1 MSDSIWMRS
10 ASWLVALLT
19 PVIIVLAVVRLLINP
34 TLLTIEY
41 NMPGFPPDSYGFT
54 KEDRLYWG
62 RYAVDYLVND
72 AGIEYLGDLRFTDG
86 SPVYNERELSHMMD
100 VKIVV
105 QASIRILVIALIGM
119 VGLGGLAWRG
129 GWMEQFKAALVRGG
143 WLTIF
148 LFAGVIL
155 FVLLSFGVIFVAFHE
170 VFFAPGTW
178 TFYYSDTLIR
188 MFPERF
194 WRDMFFYV
202 GGFSILIALGII
214 LGLRRRRSL

>member
-41 NMPGFPPDSYGFT
+41 NMPGFPPDPYGFT

-214 LGLRRRRSL
+214 LVLRRRRSL

>member
-1 MSDSIWMRS
+1 MSDSFWVRS

-19 PVIIVLAVVRLLINP
+19 PVIIVLAVVRLMINP
-34 TLLTIEY
+34 AILTIEY
-41 NMPGFPPDSYGFT
+41 NLPGFPPDPYGFT

-62 RYAVDYLVND
+62 RFAVEYLVND
-72 AGIEYLGDLRFTDG
+72 AGIEYLGDLRFPDG
-86 SPVYNERELSHMMD
+86 SPVYNERELSHMLD

-105 QASIRILVIALIGM
+105 QAAIRVLVVALAVM
-119 VGLGGLAWRG
+119 LLLGGLAWRG
-129 GWMEQFKAALVRGG
+129 GWLSDFKAALARGG

-155 FVLLSFGVIFVAFHE
+155 FVVISFGVIFVAFHE
-170 VFFAPGTW
+170 VFFTSGTW

-194 WRDMFFYV
+194 WRDMFFCV
-202 GGFSILIALGII
+202 SGLSILIALGII
-214 LGLRRRRSL
+214 VGLRRRQVT

>member
-1 MSDSIWMRS
+1 MSNSIWVRS

-19 PVIIVLAVVRLLINP
+19 PVIIVLTVVRLLINP
-34 TLLTIEY
+34 ALLGFEY
-41 NMPGFPPDSYGFT
+41 STPGFPDDTYGFT
-54 KEDRLYWG
+54 REDRLHWG

-72 AGIEYLGDLRFTDG
+72 AGIEYLGDLRFDDG
-86 SPVYNERELSHMMD
+86 TPVFNERELGHMLD

-105 QASIRILVIALIGM
+105 QAAIRVLLIALVVM
-119 VGLGGLAWRG
+119 LLLGVWAWRR
-129 GWMEQFKAALVRGG
+129 GWQNDFYAALVRGG

-155 FVLLSFGVIFVAFHE
+155 FVLISFGVIFVAFHE

-202 GGFSILIALGII
+202 GGLSMLAALGLI
-214 LGLRRRRSL
+214 LGLRKRRTA

>member
-10 ASWLVALLT
+10 ASWMVALLT

-34 TLLTIEY
+34 ALLTIEY
-41 NMPGFPPDSYGFT
+41 NLPGFPPDPYGFT

-62 RYAVDYLVND
+62 RYAVDYLVNG
-72 AGIEYLGDLRFTDG
+72 AGIEYLGNLRFADG
-86 SPVYNERELSHMMD
+86 SPVYNERELSHMLD

-105 QASIRILVIALIGM
+105 QASIRVLVIAL
-119 VGLGGLAWRG
+119 VSLLVFGGLAWRG
-129 GWMEQFKAALVRGG
+129 GWLDEFKAALVRGG

-155 FVLLSFGVIFVAFHE
+155 FVVISFGVIFVAFHE

-202 GGFSILIALGII
+202 GGFSILFAMGII
-214 LGLRRRRSL
+214 LGLRQRQPR

>member
-1 MSDSIWMRS
+1 
-10 ASWLVALLT
+10 LH
-19 PVIIVLAVVRLLINP
+19 
-34 TLLTIEY
+34 
-41 NMPGFPPDSYGFT
+41 
-54 KEDRLYWG
+54 WG

-72 AGIEYLGDLRFTDG
+72 AGIEYLGDLRFDNGT
-86 SPVYNERELSHMMD
+86 PVFNERELGHMLD

-105 QASIRILVIALIGM
+105 QAAIRVLLIALVVM
-119 VGLGGLAWRG
+119 LLLGVWAWRG
-129 GWMEQFKAALVRGG
+129 EWQNDFYAALVRGG

-155 FVLLSFGVIFVAFHE
+155 FVLISFGVIFVAFHE
-170 VFFAPGTW
+170 VFFESGTW

-202 GGFSILIALGII
+202 GGLSMLAALGLI
-214 LGLRRRRSL
+214 LGLRKRRMA

>member
-41 NMPGFPPDSYGFT
+41 NMPGFPPDPYGFT

>member
-54 KEDRLYWG
+54 KEERLYWG

>member
-1 MSDSIWMRS
+1 MSESIWVRS
-10 ASWLVALLT
+10 ASWLAAVLT

-34 TLLTIEY
+34 ALLTFEY

-62 RYAVDYLVND
+62 RYAVEYLVND
-72 AGIEYLGDLRFTDG
+72 AGIEYLGDLRFADG
-86 SPVYNERELSHMMD
+86 SPVYNERELSHMLD

-105 QASIRILVIALIGM
+105 QAAIKVLLAALVVMLILGIWAWQGYW
-119 VGLGGLAWRG
+119 LAA
-129 GWMEQFKAALVRGG
+129 FKAALVRGG

-148 LFAGVIL
+148 LFGGVIL

-170 VFFAPGTW
+170 VFFAEGTW

-194 WRDMFFYV
+194 W
-202 GGFSILIALGII
+202 
-214 LGLRRRRSL
+214 

>member
-1 MSDSIWMRS
+1 MSDSFWLRS

-19 PVIIVLAVVRLLINP
+19 PVIIILVVVRLLINP
-34 TLLTIEY
+34 ALLSFEY
-41 NMPGFPPDSYGFT
+41 STPGFPDDAYGFT
-54 KEDRLYWG
+54 REDRLHWG

-72 AGIEYLGDLRFTDG
+72 AGIEYLGDLRFDDG
-86 SPVYNERELSHMMD
+86 TPVFNERELGHMLD

-105 QASIRILVIALIGM
+105 QAAMRVLLVAALVM
-119 VGLGGLAWRG
+119 LLLGLWAWRG
-129 GWMEQFKAALVRGG
+129 GWLDAFKAALVRGG

-155 FVLLSFGVIFVAFHE
+155 FVVLSFGVIFVAFHE
-170 VFFAPGTW
+170 AFFDPGTW

-188 MFPERF
+188 MYPERF

-202 GGFSILIALGII
+202 GGLSILAALGLI
-214 LGLRRRRSL
+214 LGLRKRRAA